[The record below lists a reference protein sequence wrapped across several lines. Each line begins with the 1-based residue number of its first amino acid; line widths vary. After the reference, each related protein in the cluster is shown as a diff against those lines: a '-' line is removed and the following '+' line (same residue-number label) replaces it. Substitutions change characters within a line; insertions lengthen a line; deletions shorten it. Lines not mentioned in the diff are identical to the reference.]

1 MMLSL
6 RGLGSA
12 LTDQIASAIQ
22 RQEGTTQNNNPG
34 NLMAIPGVTYQ
45 GQIGTDYRGFAIFD
59 SYQSGLN
66 QLDKQIDLN
75 IGRGLTLQQ
84 FFCGGGGY
92 AGYAPGA
99 QCGPYV
105 ADVSSW
111 TGIDPNQV
119 LADVGSASD
128 STGGLVSPDSGTSD
142 GTDSSTPSWV
152 IPVVAGV
159 GILGLVFA
167 VSR

>member
-1 MMLSL
+1 MLL
-6 RGLGSA
+6 GLGSS
-12 LTDQIASAIQ
+12 LTDQIAAAIT

-34 NLMAIPGVTYQ
+34 NLMAIPGVTYP
-45 GQIGTDYRGFAIFD
+45 GQSGTDYRGFAVFNT
-59 SYQSGLN
+59 YQDGLN

-105 ADVSSW
+105 SNVSSW

-119 LADVGSASD
+119 LADAGGSFDSTTGSDWGIFGDSGDGSD
-128 STGGLVSPDSGTSD
+128 SGV
-142 GTDSSTPSWV
+142 PSWL
-152 IPVVAGV
+152 IPAVAGL
-159 GILGLVFA
+159 GILGILMA
-167 VSR
+167 RR